1 VARTFG
7 ARDDGPVDDR
17 TDNST
22 TILLAEYAA
31 LRSEAERRATV
42 QWNVFALQIASAG
55 AIVSLAIASATNVAL
70 LLVVPLVSYML
81 GNRYILHDF
90 HLKLIRRYVRDSL
103 SSRLAGHLQWESWR
117 DRALEPEV
125 ARTRWFTATGWNAMH
140 PTWLAFAGVA
150 ALALL
155 GALVA
160 GVFLWIARAPA
171 WYAITGFGVGWLVGA
186 AATVRLHLTF
196 DRARDDHTGET
207 TRP

>member
-1 VARTFG
+1 M
-7 ARDDGPVDDR
+7 DDR
-17 TDNST
+17 PDNST
-22 TILLAEYAA
+22 EILLAEYAA

-81 GNRYILHDF
+81 GNRYILHDV

-103 SSRLAGHLQWESWR
+103 SSRLAGQLQWESWR
-117 DRALEPEV
+117 DHALEPAT
-125 ARTRWFTATGWNAMH
+125 ARRRWFTPTGWNAMH
-140 PTWLAFAGVA
+140 PTRLAFAGVA

-155 GALVA
+155 GALAA

-186 AATVRLHLTF
+186 AATVQLHLIF
-196 DRARDDHTGET
+196 ERARDDHAGEHT
-207 TRP
+207 LR

>member
-1 VARTFG
+1 M
-7 ARDDGPVDDR
+7 DDHPDS
-17 TDNST
+17 ST

-55 AIVSLAIASATNVAL
+55 AITSLAIASATNVAL

-103 SSRLAGHLQWESWR
+103 SSRLSGHLQWESWR
-117 DRALEPEV
+117 DRALEPET
-125 ARTRWFTATGWNAMH
+125 ARKRWFTPTGWNALH
-140 PTWLAFAGVA
+140 PTRLAFAGVA
-150 ALALL
+150 VLALL

-160 GVFLWIARAPA
+160 GVFLWIARSPA
-171 WYAITGFGVGWLVGA
+171 WYAITAFGVGWLVGA
-186 AATVRLHLTF
+186 AATVQLHLIF
-196 DRARDDHTGET
+196 DRARADQAEENTL
-207 TRP
+207 R